1 MRQIIY
7 EKGWGKFLLSQ
18 AAQLYEAYV
27 FLSDGKTCEVTA
39 GQICTALDWSKATYR
54 RYRSLLEFKGL
65 IHVELL
71 DNEVGGNGKTKIFIN
86 QKHIKMGNQKLRE
99 GQSSLKGG
107 GIRNLPPKTGACN
120 DCEFIGYQVVS
131 ALTSNG
137 NVGVSKIKPP
147 IYSINNIIY
156 NIGKKQKSLISGLSI
171 PDSIIEEF
179 ITFLEYRQQL
189 GKPLKTKYAINL
201 HLNAMRKEPDLK
213 AKLERAMS
221 KEWIDWRYDLPDKS
235 DKKATEP
242 NNRMKNN
249 ADLIKKGLI

>member
-1 MRQIIY
+1 MRTIIY

-107 GIRNLPPKTGACN
+107 
-120 DCEFIGYQVVS
+120 VS
-131 ALTSNG
+131 E
-137 NVGVSKIKPP
+137 
-147 IYSINNIIY
+147 IY
-156 NIGKKQKSLISGLSI
+156 
-171 PDSIIEEF
+171 
-179 ITFLEYRQQL
+179 
-189 GKPLKTKYAINL
+189 PLKRALVMTANLLAI
-201 HLNAMRKEPDLK
+201 K
-213 AKLERAMS
+213 
-221 KEWIDWRYDLPDKS
+221 
-235 DKKATEP
+235 
-242 NNRMKNN
+242 
-249 ADLIKKGLI
+249 